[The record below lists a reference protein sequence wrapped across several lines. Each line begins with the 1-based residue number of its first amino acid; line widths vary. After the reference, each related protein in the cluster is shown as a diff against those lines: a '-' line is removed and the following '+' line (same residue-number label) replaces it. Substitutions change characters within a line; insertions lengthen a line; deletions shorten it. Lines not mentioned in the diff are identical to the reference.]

1 MTAPAPSSPGSGRAL
16 SSSRIAAAFA
26 RAASEKRAAFIPY
39 LTAGDPD
46 LETTAV
52 LARVLEESGSDI
64 LELGVPFS
72 DPIADGPVIQRAA
85 RRGLNSST
93 TLEAVLSTAARIRRE
108 TSLAL
113 LLFTYLN
120 PLLRFGFERAAR
132 EARAAG
138 IDGVLIT
145 DLPPEEAPA
154 YQPLLRAAGLDTV
167 FLVSPTSPPARMAAA
182 GRLSSGF
189 LYVVS
194 RSGITG
200 ARASLAPELHDT
212 IRRARRNAGG
222 LPLAVGFGISTPEAA
237 RKTARLADGVVVGSA
252 LVRVAETARSE
263 GRSVPHAVGELARSL
278 AGACSRE
285 RGPGK
290 GSAAASTGARPRSR
304 VERRTR
310 S

>member
-1 MTAPAPSSPGSGRAL
+1 MKPRPFPRASARPASSG
-16 SSSRIAAAFA
+16 RIAAAFA
-26 RAASEKRAAFIPY
+26 RAASENRAAFIPY

-85 RRGLNSST
+85 SRGLASET
-93 TLEAVLSTAARIRRE
+93 TLEKVLETAARIRRE

-113 LLFTYLN
+113 VLFTYLN

-132 EARAAG
+132 EASAAG
-138 IDGVLIT
+138 VDGVLVT

-154 YQPLLRAAGLDTV
+154 YQPLLRAGGLDTI
-167 FLVSPTSPPARMAAA
+167 FLVSPTSPSARMAAA

-200 ARASLAPELHDT
+200 ARTALAPELEQT
-212 IRRARRNAGG
+212 VRRARRQASG

-237 RKTARLADGVVVGSA
+237 RQTALLAEGVVVGSA
-252 LVRVAETARSE
+252 LVRVAEQARAA
-263 GRSVPHAVGELARSL
+263 GKSVSRAVGELSASL
-278 AGACSRE
+278 ARACAKTGSPGEKRGAT
-285 RGPGK
+285 PG
-290 GSAAASTGARPRSR
+290 TPRPRRSM
-304 VERRTR
+304 ERR
-310 S
+310 

>member
-1 MTAPAPSSPGSGRAL
+1 MTALRASSAVNPAPSSG
-16 SSSRIAAAFA
+16 RIAAAFA
-26 RAASEKRAAFIPY
+26 RAASEDRAAFIPY

-85 RRGLNSST
+85 ARGLASGT
-93 TLEAVLSTAARIRRE
+93 TLEVVLSTAARIRRE

-113 LLFTYLN
+113 VLFTYLN

-145 DLPPEEAPA
+145 DLPPDEAPA
-154 YQPLLRAAGLDTV
+154 YQPLLRTGGLDTV

-200 ARASLAPELHDT
+200 ARNEELPAITVPAPG
-212 IRRARRNAGG
+212 RVN
-222 LPLAVGFGISTPEAA
+222 
-237 RKTARLADGVVVGSA
+237 VVGIDVA
-252 LVRVAETARSE
+252 TGVDDVRRQCIE
-263 GRSVPHAVGELARSL
+263 
-278 AGACSRE
+278 
-285 RGPGK
+285 
-290 GSAAASTGARPRSR
+290 
-304 VERRTR
+304 
-310 S
+310 

>member
-1 MTAPAPSSPGSGRAL
+1 MTPRESPRAEAHSASSG
-16 SSSRIAAAFA
+16 RIAAAFA
-26 RAASEKRAAFIPY
+26 RAASENRAAFVPY

-85 RRGLNSST
+85 SRGLASAT
-93 TLEAVLSTAARIRRE
+93 TLEKVLATAARIRRE
-108 TSLAL
+108 TSLAIV
-113 LLFTYLN
+113 LFTYLN

-132 EARAAG
+132 EASAAG

-145 DLPPEEAPA
+145 DLPPEEAPP
-154 YQPLLRAAGLDTV
+154 YQPILRAGGLDTI

-200 ARASLAPELHDT
+200 ARNAPAPELQQT
-212 IRRARRNAGG
+212 VRRARRQASG

-237 RKTARLADGVVVGSA
+237 RQTARLADGVVVGSA
-252 LVRVAETARSE
+252 LVRAAEEARSA
-263 GRSVPHAVGELARSL
+263 GNSVPRAVGELAISLARACAKPGSPGGDRRARPVGARARRSL
-278 AGACSRE
+278 
-285 RGPGK
+285 
-290 GSAAASTGARPRSR
+290 
-304 VERRTR
+304 ERRTE